1 MLKNEKKSKNNAN
14 KNNKETDDDPK
25 NEVNPNEMP
34 NIKKKKTKNTNQ
46 IEKSNKKSQ
55 KTNVEDTNKTNINES
70 NSAIKNLEISD
81 NEQTKM
87 NELPVQNSKLDTPS
101 KNDNKTNLKKR
112 KNNKKEKLEH
122 NEGAIIHDQLTDGK
136 NEQNI
141 KDEKKK
147 KKKTKLNDK
156 TEINQCEKN
165 EQNNNDH
172 NLQPGNMQI
181 INEEKDT
188 LFIDI
193 KEREEAKENYVD
205 NSCAT
210 AKKAKT
216 NNRNNNKN
224 KNTKEKNV
232 KLVTQNAEITNL
244 IKQDQTKDASFINND
259 DNNKGSDPATLVEN
273 EKDSK
278 HPKNMN
284 STKLKKTNEKSGA
297 KEKNDIDH
305 SKNRKKKET
314 HKINDKTEQDN
325 VKSMVLDSISKQNS
339 PTKNEASKEIVEDN
353 NNLKMT
359 TSSCSNDSL
368 NAQTKLS
375 QNITENKFVEPE
387 KGKSK
392 KKEKTKQNEND
403 KIKQNE
409 PKEDTKI
416 EIQDNQPNVEET
428 KNNEEMKIYPKDQEK
443 VNEKEKKK
451 DKDVTE
457 IKKINKKEELNKGK
471 PIKIVLSDTDAK
483 EKIYKYMRQTNRPYS
498 VINVYDNLHGMIS
511 KNSVQK
517 IMDELSIEK
526 KLQCKEYGK
535 AKIYLINQKEFE
547 SLNVEEINKLKN
559 SIEVVKGEVEL
570 AKNYYNDLLKKK
582 KKLIEDL
589 DLIKNVNEYKKTLL
603 QIEDEIHIYEEA
615 NKNCKISID
624 EIDTIK
630 NNHGY
635 LHSVWFKR
643 KKLCIEIIKC
653 IASVTE
659 KDTQGVIYHL
669 GIDTDEDVIPLNL
682 YF

>member
-1 MLKNEKKSKNNAN
+1 MLKNEKKSKN
-14 KNNKETDDDPK
+14 
-25 NEVNPNEMP
+25 
-34 NIKKKKTKNTNQ
+34 KNTNQ

-55 KTNVEDTNKTNINES
+55 KINVEDTNKTNINES
-70 NSAIKNLEISD
+70 NSAIKSLEISD
-81 NEQTKM
+81 SGQTKT
-87 NELPVQNSKLDTPS
+87 NELPALNSKLDTPN

-112 KNNKKEKLEH
+112 KNNKKEKLKP
-122 NEGAIIHDQLTDGK
+122 NEGPIIHDQLIDDK

-141 KDEKKK
+141 KDEKKINK
-147 KKKTKLNDK
+147 KKKLNDK

-165 EQNNNDH
+165 EKNNNDH
-172 NLQPGNMQI
+172 NLQPDSTQI
-181 INEEKDT
+181 INKEKDT
-188 LFIDI
+188 IFIDT
-193 KEREEAKENYVD
+193 KEREEAKENCVD
-205 NSCAT
+205 NSCGT
-210 AKKAKT
+210 VKKTKT

-224 KNTKEKNV
+224 KNMKEKNV
-232 KLVTQNAEITNL
+232 KLVTQNVEITNL
-244 IKQDQTKDASFINND
+244 IKQDQTKDTSFINND
-259 DNNKGSDPATLVEN
+259 DNNKGSEPVPLLEN
-273 EKDSK
+273 EKDAK
-278 HPKNMN
+278 PKKNIN
-284 STKLKKTNEKSGA
+284 SAKLKNTNEKRGA

-305 SKNRKKKET
+305 SKNKKKKET
-314 HKINDKTEQDN
+314 HKINDKTEQDK
-325 VKSMVLDSISKQNS
+325 VKTMALDSISKQNS
-339 PTKNEASKEIVEDN
+339 PTKNEASKEIVEDD
-353 NNLKMT
+353 NLKMAT
-359 TSSCSNDSL
+359 TGCSNTSL

-375 QNITENKFVEPE
+375 QNVTENKFVEPE

-409 PKEDTKI
+409 TKEDTKI
-416 EIQDNQPNVEET
+416 EIQDNQTSAEET
-428 KNNEEMKIYPKDQEK
+428 KNNEEMEIYSKDQEK

-559 SIEVVKGEVEL
+559 SIEVVKEEVEL
-570 AKNYYNDLLKKK
+570 AKNCYNDLLKKK

-603 QIEDEIHIYEEA
+603 QIEEEIHIYEEA
-615 NKNCKISID
+615 NKNCKISVD

-643 KKLCIEIIKC
+643 KQLCIEIIKC
-653 IASVTE
+653 IASLTE

>member
-1 MLKNEKKSKNNAN
+1 MQKNEKKSKNNAN
-14 KNNKETDDDPK
+14 KNNKETDD
-25 NEVNPNEMP
+25 NPNEISS
-34 NIKKKKTKNTNQ
+34 IKKKKNKITNK

-55 KTNVEDTNKTNINES
+55 KINVEDTNKTNINES
-70 NSAIKNLEISD
+70 NSAIKSLEISD
-81 NEQTKM
+81 NEQTKTNM
-87 NELPVQNSKLDTPS
+87 LPTQSSKFDTPT
-101 KNDNKTNLKKR
+101 KNDNKINLKKR
-112 KNNKKEKLEH
+112 KNYKKEKLKL
-122 NEGAIIHDQLTDGK
+122 NEGAIMHDQLTDGK

-156 TEINQCEKN
+156 TEINLCEKN
-165 EQNNNDH
+165 KQNNNDH
-172 NLQPGNMQI
+172 NLQPGNIQI

-216 NNRNNNKN
+216 NNRNSNKN
-224 KNTKEKNV
+224 KKVKEENV
-232 KLVTQNAEITNL
+232 KLVTKNAEITNL
-244 IKQDQTKDASFINND
+244 IKRDQTKDRSFIDND
-259 DNNKGSDPATLVEN
+259 DNNKGTGIVEN

-278 HPKNMN
+278 SPKNMN
-284 STKLKKTNEKSGA
+284 STKLKNTN
-297 KEKNDIDH
+297 EKNDINH

-314 HKINDKTEQDN
+314 HKINDKTGQDN
-325 VKSMVLDSISKQNS
+325 VKSMALDSVSKQNS
-339 PTKNEASKEIVEDN
+339 TSKNEASKEIVEDN
-353 NNLKMT
+353 NNLKMI
-359 TSSCSNDSL
+359 TSSCSNVSL
-368 NAQTKLS
+368 NTQTKLS
-375 QNITENKFVEPE
+375 QNVTENKFVEPE

-416 EIQDNQPNVEET
+416 EIQDNQTNVDET
-428 KNNEEMKIYPKDQEK
+428 KNNEEIKIYLKDQEK

-517 IMDELSIEK
+517 IMDELSIEN

-653 IASVTE
+653 IASLTE

>member
-1 MLKNEKKSKNNAN
+1 MKNEKKN
-14 KNNKETDDDPK
+14 KNNIEIDEDPK
-25 NEVNPNEMP
+25 NELSPNAMP
-34 NIKKKKTKNTNQ
+34 NIKKKKSKNTNK

-55 KTNVEDTNKTNINES
+55 KINVEDTNKTKINE
-70 NSAIKNLEISD
+70 NNNPIKSLELND
-81 NEQTKM
+81 NEETKT
-87 NELPVQNSKLDTPS
+87 NELPSQNSKLDTPN

-112 KNNKKEKLEH
+112 KNNKKEKLKF
-122 NEGAIIHDQLTDGK
+122 NE
-136 NEQNI
+136 
-141 KDEKKK
+141 
-147 KKKTKLNDK
+147 
-156 TEINQCEKN
+156 EINQYGEN
-165 EQNNNDH
+165 EENNNDH
-172 NLQPGNMQI
+172 NLQPGNTKV

-193 KEREEAKENYVD
+193 KEKEEAKENSVYKNYD
-205 NSCAT
+205 NVNNCVT
-210 AKKAKT
+210 VNKIKT
-216 NNRNNNKN
+216 NNRNNTKN

-232 KLVTQNAEITNL
+232 KLVTQNTEITNL
-244 IKQDQTKDASFINND
+244 IKQDQKEHISFINND
-259 DNNKGSDPATLVEN
+259 DDNKKNDPEPLMEN

-278 HPKNMN
+278 SKNKKN
-284 STKLKKTNEKSGA
+284 FTKLKNTNEKKGV
-297 KEKNDIDH
+297 KEKNDIDQ
-305 SKNRKKKET
+305 SKKKKKKEI
-314 HKINDKTEQDN
+314 HKLNDKTEQ
-325 VKSMVLDSISKQNS
+325 VKIMVLDSISKQNS
-339 PTKNEASKEIVEDN
+339 PIKNEACKEIVGDN
-353 NNLKMT
+353 NNNLEILA
-359 TSSCSNDSL
+359 SSCPNASL
-368 NAQTKLS
+368 NAKIELS
-375 QNITENKFVEPE
+375 QNVTENKSVEPE
-387 KGKSK
+387 KGKLKKNEKTK
-392 KKEKTKQNEND
+392 KKEKEKENEKEKEKENKKEKEKENEKEKEKEND

-409 PKEDTKI
+409 HEEDNEV
-416 EIQDNQPNVEET
+416 EIQDKQTITEET
-428 KNNEEMKIYPKDQEK
+428 QNNEEMKIHPKDQEK
-443 VNEKEKKK
+443 FNEKEKKK
-451 DKDVTE
+451 SKYVTE
-457 IKKINKKEELNKGK
+457 IKKTNKKEELNKGK

-559 SIEVVKGEVEL
+559 CIDVVKEEAEL

-589 DLIKNVNEYKKTLL
+589 NLIKNVSEYKKSLL
-603 QIEDEIHIYEEA
+603 QIEDEIHIYEET

-624 EIDTIK
+624 EIDIIK

-643 KKLCIEIIKC
+643 KKLCNEIIKC
-653 IASVTE
+653 IASLTE